1 MEHWKRHFLLRVP
14 RTPQS
19 DSFPAA
25 LFCALRKKNF
35 QGSCVITLLAPVP
48 QGVP

>member
-1 MEHWKRHFLLRVP
+1 MEHWKRRFLLRVP

-25 LFCALRKKNF
+25 LLRALRKENF